1 MKTASLLLAGTA
13 LVALGFHSL
22 PAGAVE
28 QSFIVAQAN
37 PKADEEPRAGRR
49 AQERQQQQQQQQ
61 APAARPQQP
70 QAPAPQNNRSVQQ
83 EAPRLQ
89 SAPRNEPPPAR
100 VQNEPP
106 ARVQSEQRPP
116 AAQQQPAQQERSTQQ
131 TTTPQSA
138 PQTQTPPA
146 RVQNE
151 QRPPAAAQRD
161 DRRQLGTG
169 RDDRRPAAQQ
179 QPGQQER
186 PAQQTTTPQ
195 NERDRRNQNADQ
207 QRDRTSPTQTQTGQP
222 PAQTGQPPTQTGQTP
237 ATNERG
243 RQQQAGEADQ
253 ARPRDASEFIRRD
266 SNVKARTVDDLRRER
281 REERQGDRT
290 VIREG
295 DRTIVREGNRNIIRH
310 NETTRFTIGARG
322 VNVQRVGGETRT
334 IVERP
339 GGVRIVTVTDA
350 NGRLLRRVR
359 IVNGREFVLIN
370 NSFRGPNYQ
379 VFVMLPPPVIRIPRE
394 RYIVDYRVGMPAP
407 VIYETLLAEPV
418 EPIAERYTIEQV
430 RYSEPVRARMPRVD
444 LDLNFETGSW
454 QLTPEQIE
462 KLNVIADGI
471 KRATERNP
479 QEVFLIEGHTDA
491 VGSDE
496 DNLSLSDRRAE
507 AVAVALT
514 EQYQV
519 PPENL
524 VTQGYGEQNP
534 KVDTQGPSEE
544 NRRVSVRR
552 VTPLLAQEQG
562 TTGGGGR
569 PPQ

>member
-28 QSFIVAQAN
+28 QSFIVAQAT
-37 PKADEEPRAGRR
+37 PKPDPEPRAGGR
-49 AQERQQQQQQQQ
+49 AQQRQERQEQRQQQ
-61 APAARPQQP
+61 APAVRQQQP
-70 QAPAPQNNRSVQQ
+70 APQTQAPAPQTQAPAAQTQAPAPAPQINRSVQQ
-83 EAPRLQ
+83 ETPKPQ
-89 SAPRNEPPPAR
+89 SAPPPAAA
-100 VQNEPP
+100 QNDQRPP
-106 ARVQSEQRPP
+106 AAGQRDDRRQSTDRDDRRP

-131 TTTPQSA
+131 S
-138 PQTQTPPA
+138 
-146 RVQNE
+146 
-151 QRPPAAAQRD
+151 
-161 DRRQLGTG
+161 
-169 RDDRRPAAQQ
+169 
-179 QPGQQER
+179 
-186 PAQQTTTPQ
+186 TTPQ
-195 NERDRRNQNADQ
+195 NERDRQNRNADTQRDRQNQNQQNQNRNADTQRDQRNQNADQ
-207 QRDRTSPTQTQTGQP
+207 RRDRTSPTQTQTGQ
-222 PAQTGQPPTQTGQTP
+222 TP
-237 ATNERG
+237 AANERG
-243 RQQQAGEADQ
+243 RQQAGDADQ
-253 ARPRDASEFIRRD
+253 TKPRDSSEFIRRD
-266 SNVKARTVDDLRRER
+266 NNTKARTVDDVRRER

-295 DRTIVREGNRNIIRH
+295 DRTIVREGNRTVIRH
-310 NETTRFTIGARG
+310 NEAARFTIGARG

-334 IVERP
+334 VIDRP

-350 NGRLLRRVR
+350 NGRLLRRTRV
-359 IVNGREFVLIN
+359 VNGREFVIIN

-394 RYIVDYRVGMPAP
+394 RYIVNYVVGMPAP
-407 VIYETLLAEPV
+407 VVYETLIAEPV
-418 EPIAERYTIEQV
+418 EPIAERYSIEQV

-562 TTGGGGR
+562 TTGGGQ
-569 PPQ
+569 PQ

>member
-13 LVALGFHSL
+13 LVALGFHSI

-37 PKADEEPRAGRR
+37 PKPDAEPPRGGRAQQR
-49 AQERQQQQQQQQ
+49 QERQDGRTP
-61 APAARPQQP
+61 ATAGAGGEAAAARGADPGAGGADPGARGPDPEHPLRESIATFSRRRRGCRARRETSRPRPRTSSVRPQRASATTGANRARIATTASLRRSSSP
-70 QAPAPQNNRSVQQ
+70 LSRSVR
-83 EAPRLQ
+83 PSNRL
-89 SAPRNEPPPAR
+89 RR
-100 VQNEPP
+100 
-106 ARVQSEQRPP
+106 R
-116 AAQQQPAQQERSTQQ
+116 
-131 TTTPQSA
+131 TTATVRIG
-138 PQTQTPPA
+138 TRTH
-146 RVQNE
+146 
-151 QRPPAAAQRD
+151 QRD
-161 DRRQLGTG
+161 RQNQNQNADTQRDRRN
-169 RDDRRPAAQQ
+169 
-179 QPGQQER
+179 
-186 PAQQTTTPQ
+186 Q
-195 NERDRRNQNADQ
+195 NQNADTQRDRRNQNADQ
-207 QRDRTSPTQTQTGQP
+207 QRERTSP
-222 PAQTGQPPTQTGQTP
+222 AQTQTGQTP
-237 ATNERG
+237 AANERG
-243 RQQQAGEADQ
+243 RQQQAGDADQ
-253 ARPRDASEFIRRD
+253 ARPRDSSEFIRRD
-266 SNVKARTVDDLRRER
+266 SNAKARTVDDLRRER

-295 DRTIVREGNRNIIRH
+295 DRTIVREGNRTVIRH
-310 NETTRFTIGARG
+310 NESTASPSAR
-322 VNVQRVGGETRT
+322 VASMCSVSAARRAPV
-334 IVERP
+334 VERP

-359 IVNGREFVLIN
+359 VVNGREFVIIN
-370 NSFRGPNYQ
+370 NRFRGPNYQ

-562 TTGGGGR
+562 TTGGGQ
-569 PPQ
+569 PQ

>member
-28 QSFIVAQAN
+28 PSFIVAQAT
-37 PKADEEPRAGRR
+37 PKPDAEPGAARR
-49 AQERQQQQQQQQ
+49 AQQRLERQEQRQKQQ
-61 APAARPQQP
+61 APAVRQQQP
-70 QAPAPQNNRSVQQ
+70 APQTQAPAPQINRSVQQ
-83 EAPRLQ
+83 ETPR
-89 SAPRNEPPPAR
+89 RNDTPPAAAQTEQQR
-100 VQNEPP
+100 AP
-106 ARVQSEQRPP
+106 AAAQRDDRRQQSQDRDNRRP
-116 AAQQQPAQQERSTQQ
+116 AAQQQPAQQERTQQ
-131 TTTPQSA
+131 S
-138 PQTQTPPA
+138 
-146 RVQNE
+146 
-151 QRPPAAAQRD
+151 
-161 DRRQLGTG
+161 
-169 RDDRRPAAQQ
+169 
-179 QPGQQER
+179 
-186 PAQQTTTPQ
+186 TTPQ
-195 NERDRRNQNADQ
+195 NERDRNADTQRDRRNQNQADTPRGPQNQNQNADTQRDRRNQNADQ
-207 QRDRTSPTQTQTGQP
+207 QRDRTSPTQTQTGQ
-222 PAQTGQPPTQTGQTP
+222 TP
-237 ATNERG
+237 AANERS
-243 RQQQAGEADQ
+243 RQQQAGDADQ
-253 ARPRDASEFIRRD
+253 ARPRDSSEFIRRD
-266 SNVKARTVDDLRRER
+266 NTKARTVDDVRRER

-295 DRTIVREGNRNIIRH
+295 DRTIVREGNRTVIRH

-334 IVERP
+334 VVERP

-359 IVNGREFVLIN
+359 IVNGREFVLLN
-370 NSFRGPNYQ
+370 NRFRGPNYQ

-394 RYIVDYRVGMPAP
+394 RYIVNYVVGMPAP
-407 VIYETLLAEPV
+407 VVYETLLAEPV

-454 QLTPEQIE
+454 QLTPEQVE

-471 KRATERNP
+471 KRAIERNP

-562 TTGGGGR
+562 TTEGGGGQ
-569 PPQ
+569 PQ

>member
-13 LVALGFHSL
+13 LVALGFHSI

-28 QSFIVAQAN
+28 QSFIVAQTN
-37 PKADEEPRAGRR
+37 PKPDAEPRPGRAQQR
-49 AQERQQQQQQQQ
+49 QERQERQQQQAPAVRQQQPAAQTQ
-61 APAARPQQP
+61 APAA
-70 QAPAPQNNRSVQQ
+70 QAPAPAAQTQAPAAPAPQINRNAQQ
-83 EAPRLQ
+83 ETPRLQ
-89 SAPRNEPPPAR
+89 SAPRNETAPAR
-100 VQNEPP
+100 AQN
-106 ARVQSEQRPP
+106 EQRPPAATRPDRDDRRP

-131 TTTPQSA
+131 S
-138 PQTQTPPA
+138 
-146 RVQNE
+146 
-151 QRPPAAAQRD
+151 
-161 DRRQLGTG
+161 
-169 RDDRRPAAQQ
+169 
-179 QPGQQER
+179 
-186 PAQQTTTPQ
+186 TTPQ
-195 NERDRRNQNADQ
+195 NERDRQNRNADQQRDRQSPSQQNQNQNADTQRDRRNQNADQ
-207 QRDRTSPTQTQTGQP
+207 QRDRTSP
-222 PAQTGQPPTQTGQTP
+222 AQTQTGQTP
-237 ATNERG
+237 AANERG
-243 RQQQAGEADQ
+243 RQQQAGDADQ
-253 ARPRDASEFIRRD
+253 ARPRDSSEFIRRD
-266 SNVKARTVDDLRRER
+266 GNAKARTVDDVRSER
-281 REERQGDRT
+281 REERQGNRT

-295 DRTIVREGNRNIIRH
+295 DRTIVREGNRTVIRH

-334 IVERP
+334 VVERA
-339 GGVRIVTVTDA
+339 GGVRIVTVTDT

-359 IVNGREFVLIN
+359 IVNGREFVILN

-394 RYIVDYRVGMPAP
+394 RYIVNYVVGMPAP

-479 QEVFLIEGHTDA
+479 QEVFLIEGHTDS

-552 VTPLLAQEQG
+552 ITPLLAQEQG
-562 TTGGGGR
+562 TTGGGGGQ
-569 PPQ
+569 PQ